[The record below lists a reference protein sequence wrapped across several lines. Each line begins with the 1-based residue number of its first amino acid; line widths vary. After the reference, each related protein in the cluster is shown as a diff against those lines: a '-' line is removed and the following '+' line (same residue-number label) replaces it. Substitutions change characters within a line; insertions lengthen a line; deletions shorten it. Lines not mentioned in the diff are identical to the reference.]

1 MENEPRVA
9 THLGP
14 FSPNGDRYNPK
25 GYHAGTTPEER
36 IRQAATVKGLNGLEL
51 NFRGLVNE
59 DTAPNIKSLLDEVGM
74 ACANV
79 SMNVWG
85 DGKWGLGSLS
95 NPDAAI
101 RRDPG
106 DVIIQGMKTAK
117 VLGCSLVSLW
127 PGQDG
132 FDYPFEANYAD
143 RMDWFVEGVQR
154 CADTVRDVRI
164 CLEYKPKEPRT
175 HSLLDNA
182 ARTMWLL
189 GKIARPNVGVLLD
202 VGHSLYAYENVAQS
216 AVLLQREGWLDLLH
230 FNDNY
235 GEWDWDMIPGTLRF
249 WEMLE
254 LVFWLRE
261 VNYQGWYS
269 IDIISPRG
277 DPVQAVQ
284 QSVTNI
290 RRMVH
295 LMDRLDRDAL
305 LANLHGTDPYA
316 NLRLLADQVYAA
328 MGVQI

>member
-1 MENEPRVA
+1 MNHWPRVA

-14 FSPNGDRYNPK
+14 FSPGGDRYNLK
-25 GYHAGTTPEER
+25 GYQPGTTPEER
-36 IRQAATVKGLNGLEL
+36 IRLAARVNGLDGIEL

-59 DTAPNIKSLLDEVGM
+59 ETAQATRGLLDEVGLVCM
-74 ACANV
+74 NV

-95 NPDAAI
+95 NPDRATRKDAA
-101 RRDPG
+101 
-106 DVIIQGMKTAK
+106 DVIVQGMKTAK
-117 VLGCSLVSLW
+117 VLGSSLVSLW

-143 RMDWFVEGVQR
+143 RMDWFVQGVQN
-154 CADTVRDVRI
+154 CADAVPDVRMCI
-164 CLEYKPKEPRT
+164 EYKPKEPRT
-175 HSLLDNA
+175 HSLVDNA

-189 GKIARPNVGVLLD
+189 GKIARSNVGVLLD
-202 VGHSLYAYENVAQS
+202 VGHGFYACENVAQS
-216 AVLLQREGWLDLLH
+216 AVLLQREGWLDLIH

-261 VNYQGWYS
+261 VDYRGWYS
-269 IDIISPRG
+269 IDIISPRA

-284 QSVTNI
+284 QSVDNI

-295 LMDRLDRDAL
+295 LSEQLDRAAI
-305 LANLHGTDPYA
+305 LANLRGTDPVA
-316 NLRLLADQVYAA
+316 NMKLLSDHLFAA
-328 MGVQI
+328 LEVKT